1 VEPTDRTTTTGT
13 SAERALR
20 FVLTVLLLG
29 GTISIALNDWFGV
42 GGDGFDSLA
51 GGYLYDAV
59 VLAAGVA
66 CLVRARA
73 VRRER
78 AGWLLIG
85 LGILCWGA
93 GEVYWTAFILDNPS
107 APYPS
112 PADVLYLVFY
122 PLSYAGLAMLV
133 RARAH
138 ELDWRLWTDGLI
150 AALGTAALGTAFVF
164 DFVVEHADGT
174 PLQVATSLA
183 YPLGDIVMISMVVGV
198 IALTGWRPG
207 RTWTLLLIG
216 LAAQVIADIAYTLQS
231 TNGVL
236 PAGTWIDP
244 IYLISAVFLGACVWQ
259 PVAEEIRPTTR
270 FDGWRELMIPALF
283 AAFMTGLFVM
293 QYFDPGS
300 APSSVLRFATVVA
313 IIVRLAISV
322 RENQTLLEQVRTDPL
337 TGLSNR
343 GRMQVDLET
352 VLKGATE
359 ETPAMLLL
367 FDLNGFKRY
376 NDTFGHPAGD
386 TLLVEL
392 GGALREAVGSDG
404 TAYRIG
410 GDEFCVL
417 LSCEPKRFDTAARE
431 AARALSARGKGF
443 EVSASWGAVTIPQE
457 TSAPLEALQLADV
470 RMYAQKE
477 SRRAAHV
484 SEEISETVKVT
495 EWPQATGA

>member
-1 VEPTDRTTTTGT
+1 VESTAQSTAISTG
-13 SAERALR
+13 AERALR
-20 FVLTVLLLG
+20 FGLTLLLLG
-29 GTISIALNDWFGV
+29 GTTAIALHDWLGL
-42 GGDGFDSLA
+42 GGSDLDAIA
-51 GGYLYDAV
+51 GGYPFDAV
-59 VLAAGVA
+59 VLAAGIA
-66 CLVRARA
+66 CLIRARA
-73 VRRER
+73 VKRER

-93 GEVYWTAFILDNPS
+93 GEVHWTVFILDNPS

-112 PADVLYLVFY
+112 LGDIGYLAFY
-122 PLSYAGLAMLV
+122 PLTYAGLAMLV

-164 DFVVEHADGT
+164 DFVADNATGT
-174 PLQVATSLA
+174 PLQVATTLA
-183 YPLGDIVMISMVVGV
+183 YPLCDIGMLSMVVGV

-231 TNGVL
+231 TGWAL
-236 PAGTWIDP
+236 PPGNWVDP
-244 IYLISAVFLGACVWQ
+244 IYLISAVFLGACMWQ
-259 PVAEEIRPTTR
+259 PVVQEIRPTTR
-270 FDGWRELMIPALF
+270 FDGWRELMIPVLF
-283 AAFMTGLFVM
+283 AVFMTGLLVM
-293 QYFDPGS
+293 QYFDPS
-300 APSSVLRFATVVA
+300 SVPSSVLRVATVVA

-322 RENQTLLEQVRTDPL
+322 RENQTLLEQVRTDSL

-352 VLKGATE
+352 ALKGATE
-359 ETPAMLLL
+359 EHPAMLLL

-392 GGALREAVGSDG
+392 GRALREAVGDDG

-410 GDEFCVL
+410 GDAGGGKGPIREREGIRRERLVG
-417 LSCEPKRFDTAARE
+417 SGDDPQGGKRAARGTAACRRTHVRAE
-431 AARALSARGKGF
+431 GVAASNSCPRGD
-443 EVSASWGAVTIPQE
+443 
-457 TSAPLEALQLADV
+457 LRD
-470 RMYAQKE
+470 R
-477 SRRAAHV
+477 
-484 SEEISETVKVT
+484 
-495 EWPQATGA
+495 